1 MAGDGGLQEA
11 SAERYG
17 RLRLGNVADVMGGKL
32 DPAEYLRRGRHA
44 EWTEAMTGS
53 SLEPCH
59 RKGCWARD
67 RVCGQYPAVGAFV
80 GCTHPGA
87 DFVL

>member
-1 MAGDGGLQEA
+1 MQEA

-44 EWTEAMTGS
+44 EWTEAKKGS
-53 SLEPCH
+53 SPAPRTLSPVPSVLCCH
-59 RKGCWARD
+59 LHSRS
-67 RVCGQYPAVGAFV
+67 VG
-80 GCTHPGA
+80 
-87 DFVL
+87 